1 MLQVTT
7 EQAAIVLTLG
17 QKIDDIERLE
27 KMIAVQDNQIS
38 ALRRKITNCV
48 DELTETLCLPLDIPE
63 ILRYNRDKAILVQR
77 FDPEGLQ
84 FEIID
89 IYTPEGLDV
98 SVSVMSPELKGL
110 FDLVIELDSQLEKE
124 YTRIAELTAEVQTGK
139 ALVSNAMGLPEGI
152 YCLNSMEYL
161 KVSKV
166 SVIHKSVSKESFY
179 IR

>member
-1 MLQVTT
+1 
-7 EQAAIVLTLG
+7 
-17 QKIDDIERLE
+17 
-27 KMIAVQDNQIS
+27 MIAVQNNQIS

-98 SVSVMSPELKGL
+98 SVSVMSPDLKNL

-124 YTRIAELTAEVQTGK
+124 YKRIAELAAEVQAGK
-139 ALVSNAMGLPEGI
+139 VLVSNAMGLSEGV

-166 SVIHKSVSKESFY
+166 SLIHKSVSKECFY